1 MTNPVTVTTPTDCE
15 IVITR
20 SFDAPKSLVWDAMNK
35 PECLRRWLLGPPGWE
50 MTVCENDV
58 RVGGTFRHVWKSTDG
73 TEMAMSGIYREV
85 ARPDRVVRTETFEF
99 GCTPQAG
106 EQIGT
111 MVLTESAGRTTVTIT
126 SLFPTRE
133 ARDGM
138 IASGMERGVTASY
151 ARLDDVLA
159 SMAR

>member
-1 MTNPVTVTTPTDCE
+1 MTNAVTITTPTDRE

-20 SFDAPKSLVWDAMNK
+20 TLNASRALVWDAMHK
-35 PECLRRWLLGPPGWE
+35 PEFLRRWMLGPPGWE

-58 RVGGTFRHVWKSTDG
+58 RVGGRFRNEWKSADG
-73 TEMAMSGIYREV
+73 MIMAMTGVYGEV
-85 ARPDRVVRTETFEF
+85 ARPERIVRTETFET
-99 GCTPQAG
+99 GCTPQMG

-126 SLFPTRE
+126 SLFPSKE

-138 IASGMERGVTASY
+138 LASGMEHGMNASY
-151 ARLDDVLA
+151 ARLDDLLVELT
-159 SMAR
+159 R

>member
-1 MTNPVTVTTPTDCE
+1 M
-15 IVITR
+15 
-20 SFDAPKSLVWDAMNK
+20 
-35 PECLRRWLLGPPGWE
+35 LGPPGWE

-58 RVGGTFRHVWKSTDG
+58 RVGGRFRHVWKNADG
-73 TEMAMSGIYREV
+73 TEMSMTGVYREV
-85 ARPDRVVRTETFEF
+85 APPERAVRTETFET

-111 MVLTESAGRTTVTIT
+111 MVFSESAGRTTVTIT
-126 SLFPTRE
+126 SLFPSRE

-138 IASGMERGVTASY
+138 LASGMEHGMNASY

-159 SMAR
+159 AMTR